1 MNVKFYATAL
11 PTLALALV
19 LAGCNNDGLDN
30 PLADGPVAMSF
41 TADISS
47 VATRATTDGFEN
59 GDVVGIIPL
68 KGNVVEA
75 AQANIAYT
83 YDGSAFTAT
92 PPYYFQNYD
101 EVTFNAY
108 YPYRSTLND
117 PYIVEINTRIGNQG
131 IENVNGFDWRKNDY
145 LFASAKTTV
154 GTPSISFTKEND
166 NAFTHVMS
174 SVAIKFIAGTQ
185 DGVANLDPL
194 TGYTL
199 GKVVMDGTFNC
210 STGTVSLKADAEA
223 EDITITG
230 ISCADN
236 AIEHRTSS
244 LILLPQTVTGER
256 LNLTVDFNGTT
267 YKAELSLTE
276 LQAGKLHV
284 FPVTIKNTKLDI
296 GEATIKDWET
306 STEYKGDATLQ

>member
-1 MNVKFYATAL
+1 MRVKFYATAL
-11 PTLALALV
+11 LALA
-19 LAGCNNDGLDN
+19 LAGCNNDEMDN
-30 PLADGPVAMSF
+30 PLADGPVPMSF
-41 TADISS
+41 TADINS
-47 VATRATTDGFEN
+47 VATRATTNGFER

-117 PYIVEINTRIGNQG
+117 PYTVEIDTRIGNQG
-131 IENVNGFDWRKNDY
+131 TENVNGVDWRKNDY

-154 GTPSISFTKEND
+154 KAPSVSFTEAAGNPFK
-166 NAFTHVMS
+166 HVMS
-174 SVAIKFIAGTQ
+174 SVAIDFKAGTE
-185 DGVANLDPL
+185 DGVANLKPL

-210 STGTVSLKADAEA
+210 STGTVSLKADAGA
-223 EDITITG
+223 EDITVTG
-230 ISCADN
+230 ISCAESDT
-236 AIEHRTSS
+236 EYQTSS
-244 LILLPQTVTGER
+244 LILLPQDVNGGKFS
-256 LNLTVDFNGTT
+256 LTVNFNNTT
-267 YKAELSLTE
+267 YKADLTLSE

-284 FPVTIKNTKLDI
+284 FPVTIKNTELEI
-296 GEATIKDWET
+296 GTAEIKDWET
-306 STEYKGDATLQ
+306 STEYSGNATLQ

>member
-1 MNVKFYATAL
+1 MRVKFYATAL
-11 PTLALALV
+11 LALA
-19 LAGCNNDGLDN
+19 LAGCNNDEMDN
-30 PLADGPVAMSF
+30 PLADGPVPMSF
-41 TADISS
+41 TADINS
-47 VATRATTDGFEN
+47 VATRATTDGFGR

-117 PYIVEINTRIGNQG
+117 PYTVEIDTRIGNQG
-131 IENVNGFDWRKNDY
+131 TENVNGFDWRKNDY

-154 GTPSISFTKEND
+154 KAPSVSFTEAAGNPFK
-166 NAFTHVMS
+166 HVMS
-174 SVAIKFIAGTQ
+174 SVAIDFKAGTE
-185 DGVANLDPL
+185 DGVANLKPL

-199 GKVVMDGTFNC
+199 GKVIMDGTFNC

-223 EDITITG
+223 ENITVTG
-230 ISCADN
+230 ISCEETVT
-236 AIEHRTSS
+236 EHRTSS
-244 LILLPQTVTGER
+244 LILLPQEVDGGKFS
-256 LNLTVDFNGTT
+256 LTVNFNNTT
-267 YKAELSLTE
+267 YKADLTLSE

-284 FPVTIKNTKLDI
+284 FPVTIKNTKLEI

-306 STEYKGDATLQ
+306 SPEYSGNATLQ

>member
-11 PTLALALV
+11 LALA
-19 LAGCNNDGLDN
+19 LAGCNNDEMDN
-30 PLADGPVAMSF
+30 PLEDGPVPMSF
-41 TADISS
+41 TADINS
-47 VATRATTDGFEN
+47 VATRATTNGFER

-108 YPYRSTLND
+108 YPHQSTLND
-117 PYIVEINTRIGNQG
+117 PYTVEIDTRINNQTT
-131 IENVNGFDWRKNDY
+131 EAVNGHNWHKNDY

-154 GTPSISFTKEND
+154 GTPSISFTKKNN

-174 SVAIKFIAGTQ
+174 SVAIDFKAGTE
-185 DGVANLDPL
+185 DGVANLKPL

-223 EDITITG
+223 EDITVTG
-230 ISCADN
+230 ISCAESDT
-236 AIEHRTSS
+236 EYQTSS
-244 LILLPQTVTGER
+244 LILLPQEVDGGKFS
-256 LNLTVDFNGTT
+256 LTVNFNNTT
-267 YKAELSLTE
+267 YKAELNLSK

-284 FPVTIKNTKLDI
+284 FPVTIKNTDLEI
-296 GEATIKDWET
+296 GTAEIKDWET
-306 STEYKGDATLQ
+306 STEYKGEATLQ

>member
-11 PTLALALV
+11 LALA
-19 LAGCNNDGLDN
+19 LAGCNNDGMDN
-30 PLADGPVAMSF
+30 PLADGPVPMSF
-41 TADISS
+41 TADINS
-47 VATRATTDGFEN
+47 VATRATANGFES

-68 KGNVVEA
+68 KGNAVET

-83 YDGSAFTAT
+83 YDGSKFTAN

-108 YPYRSTLND
+108 YPHQSTLND
-117 PYIVEINTRIGNQG
+117 PYTVEIDTRIDNQTT
-131 IENVNGFDWRKNDY
+131 EAVNGYNWRKNDY

-154 GTPSISFTKEND
+154 GTPSISFTKENN

-174 SVAIKFIAGTQ
+174 SVAIDFKAGTK
-185 DGVANLDPL
+185 DGVANLEPL

-210 STGTVSLKADAEA
+210 STGTVSLNADAEA
-223 EDITITG
+223 EDITVTG
-230 ISCADN
+230 ISCAESDT
-236 AIEHRTSS
+236 EYQTSS
-244 LILLPQTVTGER
+244 LILLPQEVDGGKFS
-256 LNLTVDFNGTT
+256 LTVNFNNTT
-267 YKAELSLTE
+267 YKAELNLSK

-284 FPVTIKNTKLDI
+284 FPVTIKNTDLEI
-296 GEATIKDWET
+296 GTAEIKDWET
-306 STEYKGDATLQ
+306 STEYKGEATLQ

>member
-1 MNVKFYATAL
+1 MRVKFYATAL
-11 PTLALALV
+11 LALA
-19 LAGCNNDGLDN
+19 LAGCNNDEMDN
-30 PLADGPVAMSF
+30 PLADGPVPMSF
-41 TADISS
+41 TADINI
-47 VATRATTDGFEN
+47 VATRATTNGFER

-117 PYIVEINTRIGNQG
+117 PYTVEIDTRIGNQG
-131 IENVNGFDWRKNDY
+131 TENVNGHNWRKNDY

-154 GTPSISFTKEND
+154 KAPSVSFTEAAGNPFK
-166 NAFTHVMS
+166 HVMS
-174 SVAIKFIAGTQ
+174 SVAIDFKAGTE
-185 DGVANLDPL
+185 DGVANLKPL

-210 STGTVSLKADAEA
+210 STGTFSLKADAEA
-223 EDITITG
+223 EDITVTG
-230 ISCADN
+230 ISCAESDT
-236 AIEHRTSS
+236 EYQTSS
-244 LILLPQTVTGER
+244 LILLPQEVNGGKFS
-256 LNLTVDFNGTT
+256 LTVNFNGTT
-267 YKAELSLTE
+267 YKAELNLSK

-284 FPVTIKNTKLDI
+284 FPVTIKNTELEI
-296 GEATIKDWET
+296 GTAEIKDWET
-306 STEYKGDATLQ
+306 STEYNRNATLQ